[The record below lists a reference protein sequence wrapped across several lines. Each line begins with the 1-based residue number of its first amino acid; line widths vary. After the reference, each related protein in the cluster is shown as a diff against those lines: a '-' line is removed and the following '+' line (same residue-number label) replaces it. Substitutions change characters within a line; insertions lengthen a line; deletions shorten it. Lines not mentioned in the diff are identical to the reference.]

1 MKEQI
6 KKIDGNITRLM
17 MILIVFLVIACLTKS
32 TKFANLGNF
41 QSMGKSLSEYGL
53 MAMGVG
59 ICMIS
64 GGIDLSTVYIA
75 NLCGIAAGLLMKNA
89 GIGIGPAVA
98 AALCIGLLC
107 GGFNGILISYLK
119 IPAMLATLGSYQLF
133 MGIAIVISR
142 GSTVSGIPAAYT
154 RFGTMTIAGIPMS
167 FIVFLLVAVVMTI
180 IVSKTKFGKR
190 VFLVGTNIKA
200 ARFAGVRNNVILIKV
215 YMLSGLISAIAGL
228 ISLARINSAKA
239 DFGTSYTMQC
249 ILIAVLGGVNPDG
262 GFGSIPGIA
271 IAVLILQFLS
281 SYLNMF
287 PNISNYYRDLM
298 WGVALIAILIM
309 NVTIKK
315 RKQDKLRKMS

>member
-287 PNISNYYRDLM
+287 PNISNYYRDLI
-298 WGVALIAILIM
+298 WGAALIAILIM

>member
-154 RFGTMTIAGIPMS
+154 RFGIMTIAGIPMS

-287 PNISNYYRDLM
+287 PNISNYYRDLI
-298 WGVALIAILIM
+298 WGAALIAILIM

>member
-154 RFGTMTIAGIPMS
+154 RFGTMTITGIPMS

-287 PNISNYYRDLM
+287 PNISNYYRDLI
-298 WGVALIAILIM
+298 WGAALIAILIM

>member
-17 MILIVFLVIACLTKS
+17 IILIVFLVIACLTKS

-133 MGIAIVISR
+133 MGIAIVISK

-200 ARFAGVRNNVILIKV
+200 ARFSGVRNNVILIKV

-287 PNISNYYRDLM
+287 PNISNYYRDLI
-298 WGVALIAILIM
+298 WGAALIAILIM